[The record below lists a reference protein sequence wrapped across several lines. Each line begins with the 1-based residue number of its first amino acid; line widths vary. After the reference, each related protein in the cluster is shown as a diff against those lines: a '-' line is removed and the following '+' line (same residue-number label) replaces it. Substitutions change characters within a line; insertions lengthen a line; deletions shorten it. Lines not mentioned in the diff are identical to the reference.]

1 MEVLDVDALGREP
14 AHRAFRDAARL
25 VGGIVEHLDFEEI
38 VRILDPA
45 DRVDQPIGDV
55 HLVVER

>member
-25 VGGIVEHLDFEEI
+25 VG
-38 VRILDPA
+38 
-45 DRVDQPIGDV
+45 
-55 HLVVER
+55 